1 MSRLQRAIRE
11 LTRSD
16 AEAVDRVYP
25 DDWRIFSELNGP
37 LTDIAGSLK
46 RMERRKRRPRIVMC
60 EHPELHPELEVR

>member
-11 LTRSD
+11 LTHSD
-16 AEAVDRVYP
+16 AEAVDRAYP
-25 DDWRIFSELNGP
+25 VDWRILGRLDGP
-37 LTDIAGSLK
+37 LSDIAASLK